1 MGKGLGRVPHFD
13 DRNQNFRIRALVATP
28 APIAITSR
36 YWNSTA
42 LYLDQGNTQACTAYS
57 LLHYMADG
65 PVTHRGANPLAA
77 PEAVYRL
84 IQSIDRSEGRDYGED
99 GGATM
104 LAQSKAAVSVG
115 WYGEYRWGYTLDEM
129 VKALLTIGPVLLGT
143 NWREGMMNTDASG
156 RVHATGPIV
165 GGHAYVI
172 NGVNTI
178 KETAR
183 IKNSWGKSWGVNGYA
198 TISFRDL
205 NRLIGE
211 DGEVVL
217 ARELPAKAAAW

>member
-1 MGKGLGRVPHFD
+1 MPGFGRVPHFD
-13 DRNQNFRIRALVATP
+13 PRNNDYRIRALAAP

-36 YWNSTA
+36 YWNASA
-42 LYLDQGNTQACTAYS
+42 LWLDQGNTSACTAYS

-77 PEAVYRL
+77 ADAVYRL
-84 IQSIDRSEGRDYGED
+84 IQSIDRAEGRDYGED
-99 GGATM
+99 GGGTM

-115 WYGEYRWGYTLDEM
+115 WYGEYRWGYTLDEL
-129 VKALLTIGPVLLGT
+129 VRAVLTVGPVLMGT
-143 NWREGMMNTDASG
+143 NWYQGQMDTDSAG
-156 RVHATGPIV
+156 RVHVTGSVV
-165 GGHAYVI
+165 GGHAWVI
-172 NGVNTI
+172 NGVNTL

-183 IKNSWGKSWGVNGYA
+183 LKNSWSRDWGVNGHA

-205 NRLIGE
+205 NRLISE

-217 ARELPAKAAAW
+217 ARELPAKAGGLT